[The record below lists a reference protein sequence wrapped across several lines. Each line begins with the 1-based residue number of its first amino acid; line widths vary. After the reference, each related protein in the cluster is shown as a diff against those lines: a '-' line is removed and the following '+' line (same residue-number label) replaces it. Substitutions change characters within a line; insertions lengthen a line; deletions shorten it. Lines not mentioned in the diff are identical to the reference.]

1 MLKNAEIIATV
12 AVKDIDAARHF
23 YAEVLGLELIPQPM
37 GEVMQFRSGSTK
49 LIVYRSQLAGTN
61 QATAANFAVDD
72 VDSEVAALA
81 ARGVR
86 FEHYDIPDV
95 KHVGDVH
102 VFGDFH
108 TAWFKDPDGNILSIV
123 PRR

>member
-1 MLKNAEIIATV
+1 MLKNSDIIATV
-12 AVKDIDAARHF
+12 AVKDIDAARRF
-23 YAEVLGLELIPQPM
+23 YADVLGLEALPEQM
-37 GEVMQFRSGSTK
+37 GEVTQFRSGSTK
-49 LIVYRSQLAGTN
+49 LIVYRSQFAGTN

-72 VDSEVAALA
+72 VDAAVAALA
-81 ARGVR
+81 AKGVR
-86 FEHYDIPDV
+86 FERYDIPDV